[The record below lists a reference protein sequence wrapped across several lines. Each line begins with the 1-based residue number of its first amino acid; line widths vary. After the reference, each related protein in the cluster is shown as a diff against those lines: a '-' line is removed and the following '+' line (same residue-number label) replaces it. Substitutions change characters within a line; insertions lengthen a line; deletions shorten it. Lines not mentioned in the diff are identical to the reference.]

1 MATSSEFERDI
12 GQEPGALRAL
22 AASPLPDALGE
33 LDLESYDRII
43 LTGMGASLIA
53 SHPTWSS
60 LVAEGRPA
68 WLVSTAQLL
77 ATPELV
83 TPGSLLWVTS
93 QSGESGEVVAL
104 VNGRGGPPRRPATLL
119 ATTNA
124 PASALAQAAD
134 VVVGLHF
141 GQEAAVSTKSYIS
154 TLAAHDRALSALR
167 HHDDAPVRAHIGAVA
182 DELAHFGPDV
192 GLLVS
197 SGLASARP
205 RFAFVATPPDL
216 ATAQVAALLLKE
228 VAKSPAEGFLTG
240 EFRHG
245 PIELAGPGLVCV
257 LFGPGGDDASMS
269 ALGTELGQ
277 SGASVMAVDAG
288 AGPTAPSGR

>member
-1 MATSSEFERDI
+1 MITSAWTIATIASLNVISA
-12 GQEPGALRAL
+12 QEPGGCGLWRLAPFLR
-22 AASPLPDALGE
+22 PGE
-33 LDLESYDRII
+33 LDLESYERII

-68 WLVSTAQLL
+68 WLVSTAHFL

-104 VNGRGGPPRRPATLL
+104 VNGRGGPPRRPATLSHHQR
-119 ATTNA
+119 A
-124 PASALAQAAD
+124 
-134 VVVGLHF
+134 
-141 GQEAAVSTKSYIS
+141 GQRLGPSRRRRCGPSLWAGGGVSTKSYIS

-192 GLLVS
+192 GLS
-197 SGLASARP
+197 RFFWAGLRSPPFRICGHPTRP
-205 RFAFVATPPDL
+205 RHCA
-216 ATAQVAALLLKE
+216 
-228 VAKSPAEGFLTG
+228 SG
-240 EFRHG
+240 G
-245 PIELAGPGLVCV
+245 P
-257 LFGPGGDDASMS
+257 F
-269 ALGTELGQ
+269 TQ
-277 SGASVMAVDAG
+277 RSG
-288 AGPTAPSGR
+288 